1 MARDPTLLSEPQPT
15 AIAPARPT
23 IAHVQLRDLLICP
36 REQGVVNYVT
46 QRVIVEQ
53 DLHAPGAPTRI
64 LAHLHF
70 TPNSLTSLPVGQN
83 DTLIA
88 AGGQEAEI
96 HLSYHTPSSSRRT
109 HLVWD
114 HEEHLAGSINNSVL
128 LTSLSLTTSNESS
141 IEPRVGVSN
150 NDGSVRLYD
159 VPLRLPESRR
169 KLAEVGAVRLDVPIN
184 HSSISPDGRTLLSV
198 GDSNKVYFHRIAG
211 GGRITFSPIT
221 TLSIPPPD
229 PSPLLSFPTSSLAAS
244 FSTAFSGDG
253 SKFAVASQEGVVA
266 VWDVRSTKVMKVFQ
280 TDKMRG
286 LGGGMERTSMGNGG
300 GSGWLSDDPW
310 EWTRGTKAPGWCVR
324 SVKFNGGEGGRM
336 GKEVMAFTEV
346 SFIRF
351 VRIQQVN
358 VVSQHTSLVHIVD
371 ARTFETHDI
380 IRVPTMHKP
389 PPRQQ
394 DHPHRLSRPRLSS
407 APSRTSSPNANANA
421 DTGATS
427 SSGSASTSAPASSTQ
442 QRRTQRNTL
451 RRLMPVSNARR
462 TASSAAANTPSSNN
476 ATTSGSA
483 TNPNAASP
491 PLSASSSLSE
501 TTQAMYELFRDA
513 PARNRPP
520 RRRLAR
526 PEASSSNASGSNF
539 RHERILAGNSSSAN
553 AGLSS
558 RPEIV
563 RALGDAFR
571 IPTSAYS
578 APASIG
584 DSTWRTLGG
593 TNVVGNV
600 GIGVG
605 SGFGIGRGAL
615 DDFRAAAVGSS
626 SDNANP
632 SSGRT
637 SPRPVTNPTSRA
649 SNTERGMPSL
659 LEWAEYVLDL
669 ENAEAMASLNND
681 FAAAAAGATS
691 STIPDP
697 ASASNPN
704 PLSLDV
710 DGARDPEEDAAL
722 ALARRVR
729 RAEQAAGLHAH
740 DDEGPMEENGLESL
754 LQRIR
759 TQGRARARAWENR
772 SRRDPAEVDAE
783 TEARVR
789 DLEQI
794 MRERERELEEEGI
807 VVVPDLGDRFVEN
820 EVHALLAVHGI
831 ESRLSSDGPAEGAA
845 GHAEAGAGA
854 TTRRRRRELD
864 DEGDDLD
871 EEDRAMRYGFI
882 PPGVT
887 DDEELDE
894 DEEADRDTNTGST
907 TADYE
912 YRLYG
917 TPRYAARTRRFARR
931 MRDFEGGFDEA
942 EEDIGLDL
950 AELEADAEDRMDVDV
965 HGDEEGDVDID
976 VDRDGEADQDVDID
990 EEDDNGDDDAE
1001 CSSSAGNSRA
1011 PSPGLLSSGSR
1022 IRNGFIPN
1030 VSSSLRFGANAASST
1045 GSSSS
1050 SSGSSTIGRRRT
1062 RSSGSAREEP
1072 KYDYPP
1078 STSASGGRRKPN
1090 GLRCKGGRHGY
1101 FYYDDLD
1108 IAGLCFDPWGERMYV
1123 AGVAAAAHGV
1133 GSAHGGLFSGA
1144 FGGAPPVG
1152 APGGAG
1158 QGEGVGAVV
1167 ECDAEISEIVD
1178 ILRVQAV
1185 ELKSLDAQVA
1195 EAHKCY
1201 VDLLQQ
1207 QKSLSAEIRRVRA
1220 LLSPEDED
1228 DGKAIIDT
1236 FLHFSSRWKK
1246 LELTSPSAYLKS
1258 ISAMVDVPVLESI
1271 AIDEGRSFA
1280 NGVHSKQWEQ
1290 SPLLKAPNLR
1300 EVSVCKLFFDQPHL
1314 LPLRWSQLTSLS
1326 VNGFKRG
1333 FGAKVNEVFRAL
1345 QPCIQLL
1352 SLRLVLPRKYNSGV
1366 DDGTDEGTPSWSLL
1380 LPALRDLTIQDGG
1393 RDLTSFFRRLEAP
1406 NLRYLEYMSVKSG
1419 ARPLEAFGSLL
1430 LPPFLSRTP
1439 FLTALTLDPEGFT
1452 RETLL
1457 ETLQQCPVLISLSFR
1472 EWEGTDDTWQSYNDP
1487 LDPGNRI
1494 VDDDFLNFFVSNSSE
1509 QSYLCPELEDFHCR
1523 YRASFTDQ
1531 GLIGFIKRKQ
1541 DGSVSR
1547 VAKLKRVRVDF
1558 TRGSTCS
1565 IIAEEAKRFVEE
1577 GLTLQTSHRGPSW
1590 TPTKYFSAME
1600 GIPNPE

>member
-46 QRVIVEQ
+46 HRAIVEQ

-83 DTLIA
+83 DTIIA

-159 VPLRLPESRR
+159 IPLRLPDSRW

-198 GDSNKVYFHRIAG
+198 GDSNRVYFHRIAG

-221 TLSIPPPD
+221 TLSIPSPD
-229 PSPLLSFPTSSLAAS
+229 PSPSLSFPTSSLAAS

-286 LGGGMERTSMGNGG
+286 LGGGMERTSLGNGG
-300 GSGWLSDDPW
+300 ASGWLSDDPW

-336 GKEVMAFTEV
+336 GKEVMAFTE
-346 SFIRF
+346 
-351 VRIQQVN
+351 
-358 VVSQHTSLVHIVD
+358 HTSLVHIVD

-407 APSRTSSPNANANA
+407 APSRTSGTGGNA
-421 DTGATS
+421 DTAAAS
-427 SSGSASTSAPASSTQ
+427 SSGSASTSAPTSSTQ

-462 TASSAAANTPSSNN
+462 TGPSSAPNASSSNN
-476 ATTSGSA
+476 AAASSSA
-483 TNPNAASP
+483 ANPNAASP

-520 RRRLAR
+520 RRRFAR
-526 PEASSSNASGSNF
+526 PEASSSSNAPGSNF
-539 RHERILAGNSSSAN
+539 RHERLSGNGPSAN
-553 AGLSS
+553 AGPSS

-600 GIGVG
+600 GIGAG

-615 DDFRAAAVGSS
+615 GDFRAAAAGSS
-626 SDNANP
+626 SDTANSP
-632 SSGRT
+632 SGRT
-637 SPRPVTNPTSRA
+637 SPRPITTPTSRA

-669 ENAEAMASLNND
+669 ENAEAIASLNND
-681 FAAAAAGATS
+681 FAAAPAVTTNAT
-691 STIPDP
+691 THDP
-697 ASASNPN
+697 ASASNTNSLP
-704 PLSLDV
+704 LDV

-740 DDEGPMEENGLESL
+740 DNEGPMEENGLESL

-783 TEARVR
+783 TEARVM

-807 VVVPDLGDRFVEN
+807 VVVPDLGDRFVES

-831 ESRLSSDGPAEGAA
+831 DSRLSSDGPTEGEV
-845 GHAEAGAGA
+845 GQAEAEAEAGA

-894 DEEADRDTNTGST
+894 DEEVDRDTNTGST
-907 TADYE
+907 TADFE

-917 TPRYAARTRRFARR
+917 PPRYAARTRRFARR

-942 EEDIGLDL
+942 EEDVGLDL
-950 AELEADAEDRMDVDV
+950 AGLEADTEDRMDVDV
-965 HGDEEGDVDID
+965 DGDEEGDVDID
-976 VDRDGEADQDVDID
+976 VDGDGDADQDVDID
-990 EEDDNGDDDAE
+990 GEDNNEDDDADYT
-1001 CSSSAGNSRA
+1001 SSTGNSRA
-1011 PSPGLLSSGSR
+1011 PSPSLLSSGSR

-1030 VSSSLRFGANAASST
+1030 VSSLLRFGTNATSSS

-1050 SSGSSTIGRRRT
+1050 SSGSSTVGHRRT

-1072 KYDYPP
+1072 KYDYSF
-1078 STSASGGRRKPN
+1078 STSASSGRRRSN

-1144 FGGAPPVG
+1144 FGGAPPVV

-1167 ECDAEISEIVD
+1167 EWCVRGAEK
-1178 ILRVQAV
+1178 RW
-1185 ELKSLDAQVA
+1185 
-1195 EAHKCY
+1195 Y
-1201 VDLLQQ
+1201 VD
-1207 QKSLSAEIRRVRA
+1207 
-1220 LLSPEDED
+1220 
-1228 DGKAIIDT
+1228 
-1236 FLHFSSRWKK
+1236 
-1246 LELTSPSAYLKS
+1246 
-1258 ISAMVDVPVLESI
+1258 
-1271 AIDEGRSFA
+1271 EG
-1280 NGVHSKQWEQ
+1280 W
-1290 SPLLKAPNLR
+1290 
-1300 EVSVCKLFFDQPHL
+1300 
-1314 LPLRWSQLTSLS
+1314 
-1326 VNGFKRG
+1326 
-1333 FGAKVNEVFRAL
+1333 
-1345 QPCIQLL
+1345 
-1352 SLRLVLPRKYNSGV
+1352 
-1366 DDGTDEGTPSWSLL
+1366 
-1380 LPALRDLTIQDGG
+1380 
-1393 RDLTSFFRRLEAP
+1393 
-1406 NLRYLEYMSVKSG
+1406 M
-1419 ARPLEAFGSLL
+1419 
-1430 LPPFLSRTP
+1430 
-1439 FLTALTLDPEGFT
+1439 
-1452 RETLL
+1452 
-1457 ETLQQCPVLISLSFR
+1457 
-1472 EWEGTDDTWQSYNDP
+1472 
-1487 LDPGNRI
+1487 
-1494 VDDDFLNFFVSNSSE
+1494 
-1509 QSYLCPELEDFHCR
+1509 
-1523 YRASFTDQ
+1523 
-1531 GLIGFIKRKQ
+1531 
-1541 DGSVSR
+1541 
-1547 VAKLKRVRVDF
+1547 
-1558 TRGSTCS
+1558 
-1565 IIAEEAKRFVEE
+1565 
-1577 GLTLQTSHRGPSW
+1577 
-1590 TPTKYFSAME
+1590 
-1600 GIPNPE
+1600 